1 MTNCTA
7 AAPARA
13 MRAPVRKNATPS
25 PAIAPTADE
34 VKRHEPSPHPQWLE
48 LGLQH
53 ARRLSDLLYVLVDV
67 NDGDKAQG
75 LIQELVETAEAH
87 LCRIAHEDSPINV
100 SIDGVLYCQVSMVVA
115 MLEAA
120 WYAAEHGPLDYPPHL
135 HEAVI
140 PSAIQYA
147 KHLTEALREAPL
159 TDKLHAL
166 AEPNTIAGARPR
178 RNQPTPEK
186 EDKNLVSALKAIA
199 TQAST
204 LSCFLW
210 QAKDTAEQN
219 HDLRAANDFLV
230 AQGLAEYIGVLA
242 DESTGSSY
250 IGGALAWAEGAAA

>member
-13 MRAPVRKNATPS
+13 TKAPALRKAA
-25 PAIAPTADE
+25 PAKPQP
-34 VKRHEPSPHPQWLE
+34 KPQWIE

-53 ARRLSDLLYVLVDV
+53 VRRLSDLLYSLVDV
-67 NDGDKAQG
+67 SDSNKAEG
-75 LIQELVETAEAH
+75 LIQELVEFAKAH
-87 LCRIAHEDSPINV
+87 LGSIAHEDSPIDV
-100 SIDGVLYCQVSMVVA
+100 SIDGVLYYQVSMVVV

-250 IGGALAWAEGAAA
+250 IGGALSWAEGAAA